1 MFLWV
6 DFTFSRCY
14 LGVDFTFFLV
24 SRDVRCSVVIFFL
37 CDNLKKYCTYDE
49 FLRTCG
55 FPLLL

>member
-1 MFLWV
+1 MEIHSPVQNAAW
-6 DFTFSRCY
+6 
-14 LGVDFTFFLV
+14 G
-24 SRDVRCSVVIFFL
+24 IFL